1 MSEPSE
7 ERPERST
14 LREYTEAILIAAIFL
29 AFTNVFVMKTFYI
42 PSSSMEDTL
51 LIGDHL
57 FVNRF
62 VFGPTATSLERSLLP
77 HRPVQRGDI
86 VIFRSPEDP
95 TLDVVKRCVAVG
107 GDVVEIVDKRLYING
122 EEVED
127 DSYTEHRDPFVYRD
141 LPAYS
146 RQQRRRDNMEPYTVP
161 EDHYFCMGDNRDRSY
176 DSRYWGPLPA
186 HLVKGRASM
195 IYWSDGGEVSD
206 GSPADMS
213 EQLARL
219 GRNVLEF
226 FTKTRWGRTGHLPR

>member
-1 MSEPSE
+1 MSKPDSE
-7 ERPERST
+7 EPRQST

-62 VFGPTATSLERSLLP
+62 VYGPAATPLERSLLP

-86 VIFRSPEDP
+86 VIFRSPEEP

-107 GDVVEIVDKRLYING
+107 GDTVEIRDKRLLING
-122 EEVED
+122 EEVD
-127 DSYTEHRDPFVYRD
+127 DASYTEHRDPLTYRD
-141 LPAYS
+141 VPAYS
-146 RQQRRRDNMEPYTVP
+146 RQQRRRDQLEPFTVP
-161 EDHYFCMGDNRDRSY
+161 EGQYFCMGDNRDHSY
-176 DSRYWGPLPA
+176 DSRYWGTLPA

-206 GSPADMS
+206 GSPQALGD
-213 EQLARL
+213 QIGRL
-219 GRNVLEF
+219 GRNFLEI
-226 FTKTRWGRTGHLPR
+226 FTKTRWDRTFHMPR

>member
-1 MSEPSE
+1 MSRSASKSS
-7 ERPERST
+7 ERST

-29 AFTNVFVMKTFYI
+29 AFTNVFVVKTFYI

-62 VFGPTATSLERSLLP
+62 VYGPTATPVERSLLP

-95 TLDVVKRCVAVG
+95 ALDVVKRCVAVG
-107 GDVVEIVDKRLYING
+107 GDVVEIVDKELLING
-122 EEVED
+122 EPVD
-127 DSYTEHRDPFVYRD
+127 DDGYTEHRDPFTYRD
-141 LPAYS
+141 VPAYS
-146 RQQRRRDNMEPYTVP
+146 RQQRRRDQMDPYRVP
-161 EDHYFCMGDNRDRSY
+161 EEHYFCMGDNRDHSY

-195 IYWSDGGEVSD
+195 IYWSDGGDVSD
-206 GSPADMS
+206 GSPEALGTKLS
-213 EQLARL
+213 RL
-219 GRNVLEF
+219 GRNFVEF
-226 FTKTRWGRTGHLPR
+226 FTKTRWDRTFHMPR